1 MIFLPSGFVVM
12 GITDIQRE
20 GKSARRKPSI
30 PPPLADV
37 YREAV

>member
-12 GITDIQRE
+12 GITDIQRD
-20 GKSARRKPSI
+20 GKSARRKTA
-30 PPPLADV
+30 LHCTVADV